1 MKKKICVFLT
11 NLGRISF
18 LFSFCLI
25 GAALCEVFRDDPALS
40 DADSTALFFVDETLL
55 LLLNVDVSIEAP
67 PTLFAAAFECV
78 LL

>member
-1 MKKKICVFLT
+1 
-11 NLGRISF
+11 

-25 GAALCEVFRDDPALS
+25 GAALWDVFTDGPALR
-40 DADSTALFFVDETLL
+40 DAESTALFFVDEPLL